1 MVTVERQRESDSDSE
16 TLLVRAAKEGDVAA
30 FEELVTRHTA
40 LAFRV
45 AMHIMISREDA
56 EEVVQDTFL
65 KAFSHLQCFEERA
78 RFSTWITRIAVNT
91 ALMKIRSLRRVQTIS
106 LDQDTKEGILFI
118 DTVADWKPNPDQLY
132 SQGELRNILQ
142 RALDLLPHGNRVVF
156 LLRDVEGMST
166 EETAEMLGLS
176 TSNVKARLLRARL
189 KLREHLNPCFARET
203 RSETRDTRSRGPAE
217 LQAPATA
224 P

>member
-1 MVTVERQRESDSDSE
+1 MATVERQPKSESDSE
-16 TLLVRAAKEGDVAA
+16 TLLVRAAKEGNVAS

-45 AMHIMISREDA
+45 AMHIMNSREDA

-65 KAFSHLQCFEERA
+65 KAFSHLRCFEELA
-78 RFSTWITRIAVNT
+78 RFSTWITRIAVNI

-106 LDQDTKEGILFI
+106 LDQEMQEGILFI

-132 SQGELRNILQ
+132 SEGELRNILQ

-156 LLRDVEGMST
+156 LLRDVEGMSA

-176 TSNVKARLLRARL
+176 TSSVKARLFRARL
-189 KLREHLNPCFARET
+189 KLREHLSPCFARET
-203 RSETRDTRSRGPAE
+203 RSESRGIRSRGSAE